1 MEEKL
6 ISKEN
11 ATIQEKEKLKNE
23 IEQLK
28 IENVKSGKESGEKE
42 LIIRT
47 ILKEKKSN
55 IDENTLTKVNRKEQ

>member
-1 MEEKL
+1 M
-6 ISKEN
+6 KEN
-11 ATIQEKEKLKNE
+11 AAIEEIEKLKNE

-28 IENVKSGKESGEKE
+28 IENVKSRKESGEKE

>member
-11 ATIQEKEKLKNE
+11 ATIEEKEKLKNE